1 MTNKLIRLS
10 KLISHAGICSRK
22 NAEFLI
28 KNGDVKINDNVFK
41 EFFIEKSLIKS
52 IKVKDKPL
60 TNIKTRVWIL
70 NKPVG
75 YVSSNKEQFSQKSL
89 FRLVPKDLPRVVSVG
104 RLDIK
109 SEGLLLLTTNPK
121 LSSYLEDPSNKIE
134 RRYIVKVSGKIP
146 ENLDKL
152 VEGQFL
158 VDGILYN
165 EIKIKHPD
173 AMLLFRVGDFYETFG
188 EDAILASKILG
199 IVLTK
204 RANGAASHVELA
216 GFPHHSLNLYLPNFK
231 LSSYSKAFKISK
243 SFGDSILSMFKFLK
257 FVSEF

>member
-1 MTNKLIRLS
+1 MS

-121 LSSYLEDPSNKIE
+121 LSSYLEDPSNKVE

-165 EIKIKHPD
+165 EIKIK
-173 AMLLFRVGDFYETFG
+173 LSNSG
-188 EDAILASKILG
+188 EKNMMEVKLTEGKNREIRK
-199 IVLTK
+199 VLNYFNLKVQKLK
-204 RANGAASHVELA
+204 R
-216 GFPHHSLNLYLPNFK
+216 
-231 LSSYSKAFKISK
+231 I
-243 SFGDSILSMFKFLK
+243 SFGPFELNDIGIGNLVEIEIKFLDK
-257 FVSEF
+257 LLNSIGFTDENNFRQI

>member
-121 LSSYLEDPSNKIE
+121 LSSYLENPSNKIE

-165 EIKIKHPD
+165 EIKIKLSNSEEKN
-173 AMLLFRVGDFYETFG
+173 MMEVKLTEGKNRE
-188 EDAILASKILG
+188 IRK
-199 IVLTK
+199 VLNYFNLKVQKLK
-204 RANGAASHVELA
+204 R
-216 GFPHHSLNLYLPNFK
+216 
-231 LSSYSKAFKISK
+231 I
-243 SFGDSILSMFKFLK
+243 SFGPFELNDIGIGNLVEIEIKFLDK
-257 FVSEF
+257 LLNSIGFTDENNFRQI

>member
-121 LSSYLEDPSNKIE
+121 LSSYLEDPSNKVE

-165 EIKIKHPD
+165 EIKIK
-173 AMLLFRVGDFYETFG
+173 LSNSG
-188 EDAILASKILG
+188 EKNMMEVKLTEGKNREIRK
-199 IVLTK
+199 VLNYFDLKVQKLK
-204 RANGAASHVELA
+204 R
-216 GFPHHSLNLYLPNFK
+216 
-231 LSSYSKAFKISK
+231 I
-243 SFGDSILSMFKFLK
+243 SFGPFELNDIGIGNLVEIEIKFLDK
-257 FVSEF
+257 LLNSIGFTDENNFRQI

>member
-134 RRYIVKVSGKIP
+134 RRYIVKVSGEIP

-165 EIKIKHPD
+165 GIKIK
-173 AMLLFRVGDFYETFG
+173 LL
-188 EDAILASKILG
+188 
-199 IVLTK
+199 
-204 RANGAASHVELA
+204 NGKDKNMMEVELTE
-216 GFPHHSLNLYLPNFK
+216 GKNREIRKVLNYFNLKVQK
-231 LSSYSKAFKISK
+231 LKRI
-243 SFGDSILSMFKFLK
+243 SFGPFELNDIGIGNLVEIEIKFLDK
-257 FVSEF
+257 LLNSIGFTDENNFRQI

>member
-1 MTNKLIRLS
+1 MS

-89 FRLVPKDLPRVVSVG
+89 FRLVPKDLPRVVSIG

-165 EIKIKHPD
+165 EIKIKLSNSEEKN
-173 AMLLFRVGDFYETFG
+173 MMEVKLTEGKNRE
-188 EDAILASKILG
+188 IRK
-199 IVLTK
+199 VLNYFNLKVQKLK
-204 RANGAASHVELA
+204 R
-216 GFPHHSLNLYLPNFK
+216 
-231 LSSYSKAFKISK
+231 I
-243 SFGDSILSMFKFLK
+243 SFGPFELNDIGIGNLVEIEIKFLDK
-257 FVSEF
+257 LLNSIGFTDENNFRQI

>member
-89 FRLVPKDLPRVVSVG
+89 FRLVPRDLPRVVSVG

-165 EIKIKHPD
+165 EIKIKLSNSEEKN
-173 AMLLFRVGDFYETFG
+173 MMEVKLTEGKNRE
-188 EDAILASKILG
+188 IRK
-199 IVLTK
+199 VLNYFNLKVQKLK
-204 RANGAASHVELA
+204 R
-216 GFPHHSLNLYLPNFK
+216 
-231 LSSYSKAFKISK
+231 I
-243 SFGDSILSMFKFLK
+243 SFGPFELNDIGIGNLVEIEIKFLDK
-257 FVSEF
+257 LLNSIGFTDENNFRQI

>member
-109 SEGLLLLTTNPK
+109 SEGLLPLTTNPK

-165 EIKIKHPD
+165 EIKIKLSNSEEKN
-173 AMLLFRVGDFYETFG
+173 MMEVKLTEGKNRE
-188 EDAILASKILG
+188 IRK
-199 IVLTK
+199 VLNYFNLKVQKLK
-204 RANGAASHVELA
+204 R
-216 GFPHHSLNLYLPNFK
+216 
-231 LSSYSKAFKISK
+231 I
-243 SFGDSILSMFKFLK
+243 SFGPFELNDIGIGNLVEIEIKFLDK
-257 FVSEF
+257 LLNSIGFTDENNFRQI

>member
-1 MTNKLIRLS
+1 MS

-41 EFFIEKSLIKS
+41 GFFIEKSLIKS

-165 EIKIKHPD
+165 EIKIKLSNSEEKN
-173 AMLLFRVGDFYETFG
+173 MMEVKLTEGKNRE
-188 EDAILASKILG
+188 IRK
-199 IVLTK
+199 VLNYFNLKVQKLK
-204 RANGAASHVELA
+204 R
-216 GFPHHSLNLYLPNFK
+216 
-231 LSSYSKAFKISK
+231 I
-243 SFGDSILSMFKFLK
+243 SFGPFELNDIGIGNLVEIEIKFLDK
-257 FVSEF
+257 LLNSIGFTDENNFRQI

>member
-1 MTNKLIRLS
+1 MS

-28 KNGDVKINDNVFK
+28 KNGDVKINDNVYK

-121 LSSYLEDPSNKIE
+121 LSSYLEDPSNKVE

-165 EIKIKHPD
+165 EIKIK
-173 AMLLFRVGDFYETFG
+173 LSNSG
-188 EDAILASKILG
+188 EKNMMEVKLTEGKNREIRK
-199 IVLTK
+199 VLNYFNLKVQKLK
-204 RANGAASHVELA
+204 R
-216 GFPHHSLNLYLPNFK
+216 
-231 LSSYSKAFKISK
+231 I
-243 SFGDSILSMFKFLK
+243 SFGPFELNDIGIGNLVEIEIKFLDELLNSIG
-257 FVSEF
+257 FTDENNFRQI

>member
-146 ENLDKL
+146 KNLDKL
-152 VEGQFL
+152 VKGQFL

-165 EIKIKHPD
+165 EIKIK
-173 AMLLFRVGDFYETFG
+173 LSNSG
-188 EDAILASKILG
+188 EKNMMEVKLTEGKNREIRK
-199 IVLTK
+199 VLNYFNLKVQKLK
-204 RANGAASHVELA
+204 RL
-216 GFPHHSLNLYLPNFK
+216 
-231 LSSYSKAFKISK
+231 
-243 SFGDSILSMFKFLK
+243 SFGPFELNDIGIGNLVEIEIKFLDK
-257 FVSEF
+257 LLNSIGFTDENNFRQI

>member
-165 EIKIKHPD
+165 EIKIKLSNSEEKN
-173 AMLLFRVGDFYETFG
+173 MMEVKLTEGKNREIRKVLNYFNLKVQKLKRV
-188 EDAILASKILG
+188 
-199 IVLTK
+199 
-204 RANGAASHVELA
+204 
-216 GFPHHSLNLYLPNFK
+216 
-231 LSSYSKAFKISK
+231 
-243 SFGDSILSMFKFLK
+243 SFGPFELNDIEIGDLVEIEIKFLDK
-257 FVSEF
+257 LLNSIGFTDENNFRQI

>member
-1 MTNKLIRLS
+1 MS

-28 KNGDVKINDNVFK
+28 KNGDVKINDNVYK

-165 EIKIKHPD
+165 EIKIK
-173 AMLLFRVGDFYETFG
+173 LSNSG
-188 EDAILASKILG
+188 EKNMMEVKLTEGKNREIRK
-199 IVLTK
+199 VLNYFNLKVQKLK
-204 RANGAASHVELA
+204 R
-216 GFPHHSLNLYLPNFK
+216 
-231 LSSYSKAFKISK
+231 I
-243 SFGDSILSMFKFLK
+243 SFGPFELNDIGIGNLVEIEIKFLDK
-257 FVSEF
+257 LLNSIGFTDENNFRQI

>member
-1 MTNKLIRLS
+1 MS

-41 EFFIEKSLIKS
+41 GFFIEKSLIKS

-146 ENLDKL
+146 ENLHKL

-165 EIKIKHPD
+165 EIKIK
-173 AMLLFRVGDFYETFG
+173 LSNSG
-188 EDAILASKILG
+188 EKNMMEVKLTEGKNREIRK
-199 IVLTK
+199 VLNYFNLKVQKLK
-204 RANGAASHVELA
+204 R
-216 GFPHHSLNLYLPNFK
+216 
-231 LSSYSKAFKISK
+231 I
-243 SFGDSILSMFKFLK
+243 SFGPFELNDIGIGNLVEIEIKFLDK
-257 FVSEF
+257 LLNSIGFTDENNFRQI

>member
-1 MTNKLIRLS
+1 MPNKLIRLS

-165 EIKIKHPD
+165 EIKIKLSNSEEKN
-173 AMLLFRVGDFYETFG
+173 MMEVKLTEGKNRE
-188 EDAILASKILG
+188 IRK
-199 IVLTK
+199 VLNYFNLKVQKLK
-204 RANGAASHVELA
+204 R
-216 GFPHHSLNLYLPNFK
+216 
-231 LSSYSKAFKISK
+231 I
-243 SFGDSILSMFKFLK
+243 SFGPFELNDIGIGNLVEIEIKFLDK
-257 FVSEF
+257 LLNSIGFTDENNFRQI

>member
-28 KNGDVKINDNVFK
+28 KTGDVKINNNVFK
-41 EFFIEKSLIKS
+41 EFFIEKSLIRS
-52 IKVKDKPL
+52 IKVKDKLL
-60 TNIKTRVWIL
+60 TKIKTRVWIL

-89 FRLVPKDLPRVVSVG
+89 FRLIPKNLPRVVSVG

-109 SEGLLLLTTNPK
+109 SEGLLLLTTNPN

-134 RRYIVKVSGKIP
+134 RKYIVKVSGKIP
-146 ENLDKL
+146 NNLDKL
-152 VEGQFL
+152 VKDQFL

-165 EIKIKHPD
+165 GIKIK
-173 AMLLFRVGDFYETFG
+173 LL
-188 EDAILASKILG
+188 
-199 IVLTK
+199 
-204 RANGAASHVELA
+204 NGKDKNMMEVELTE
-216 GFPHHSLNLYLPNFK
+216 GKNREIRKVLNYFNLKVKK
-231 LSSYSKAFKISK
+231 LKRI
-243 SFGDSILSMFKFLK
+243 SFGPFELNEIGIGNFAETEIKLLDKLLNSIGFADENNFRKI
-257 FVSEF
+257 

>member
-1 MTNKLIRLS
+1 MS

-28 KNGDVKINDNVFK
+28 KNGDVKINDNVYK

-146 ENLDKL
+146 KNLDKL
-152 VEGQFL
+152 VKGQFL

-165 EIKIKHPD
+165 EIKIK
-173 AMLLFRVGDFYETFG
+173 LSNSG
-188 EDAILASKILG
+188 EKNMMEVKLTEGKNREIRK
-199 IVLTK
+199 VLNYFNLKVQKLK
-204 RANGAASHVELA
+204 R
-216 GFPHHSLNLYLPNFK
+216 
-231 LSSYSKAFKISK
+231 I
-243 SFGDSILSMFKFLK
+243 SFGPLELNDIGIGNLVEIEIKFLDELLNSIG
-257 FVSEF
+257 FTDENNFRQI

>member
-60 TNIKTRVWIL
+60 TNVKTRVWIL

-134 RRYIVKVSGKIP
+134 RKYIVKVSGKIP
-146 ENLDKL
+146 KNLDKL
-152 VEGQFL
+152 VKGQFL
-158 VDGILYN
+158 VDGILYD
-165 EIKIKHPD
+165 EIKIK
-173 AMLLFRVGDFYETFG
+173 LSNSG
-188 EDAILASKILG
+188 EKNMMEVKLTEGKNREIRK
-199 IVLTK
+199 VLNYFNLKVQKLK
-204 RANGAASHVELA
+204 R
-216 GFPHHSLNLYLPNFK
+216 
-231 LSSYSKAFKISK
+231 I
-243 SFGDSILSMFKFLK
+243 SFGPFELNDIGIGNLVEIEIKFLDK
-257 FVSEF
+257 LLNSIGFTDENNFRQI

>member
-1 MTNKLIRLS
+1 LTNKLIRLS

-146 ENLDKL
+146 KNLDKL
-152 VEGQFL
+152 VKGQIL

-165 EIKIKHPD
+165 EIKIKLSD
-173 AMLLFRVGDFYETFG
+173 SG
-188 EDAILASKILG
+188 EKNMMEVKLTEGKNREIRK
-199 IVLTK
+199 VLNYFNLKVQKLK
-204 RANGAASHVELA
+204 R
-216 GFPHHSLNLYLPNFK
+216 
-231 LSSYSKAFKISK
+231 I
-243 SFGDSILSMFKFLK
+243 SFGPFELNDIKIGNLVEVFISPAKSKCGF
-257 FVSEF
+257 EFMP

>member
-1 MTNKLIRLS
+1 MS

-165 EIKIKHPD
+165 EIKIKLSNSD
-173 AMLLFRVGDFYETFG
+173 EKNMMEVKLTEGKNRE
-188 EDAILASKILG
+188 IRK
-199 IVLTK
+199 VLNYFNLKVQKLK
-204 RANGAASHVELA
+204 R
-216 GFPHHSLNLYLPNFK
+216 
-231 LSSYSKAFKISK
+231 I
-243 SFGDSILSMFKFLK
+243 SFGPFELNDIGIGNLVEIEIKFLDK
-257 FVSEF
+257 LLNSIGFTDENNFRQI

>member
-28 KNGDVKINDNVFK
+28 KTGDVKINNNVFK
-41 EFFIEKSLIKS
+41 EFFIEKSLIRS
-52 IKVKDKPL
+52 IKVKDKLL
-60 TNIKTRVWIL
+60 TKIKTRVWIL

-89 FRLVPKDLPRVVSVG
+89 FRLIPKDLPRVVSVG

-121 LSSYLEDPSNKIE
+121 LSSYLEDPNNKIE
-134 RRYIVKVSGKIP
+134 RKYIVKVSGKIP
-146 ENLDKL
+146 KNLDEL
-152 VEGQFL
+152 VKDQIL

-165 EIKIKHPD
+165 GIKIK
-173 AMLLFRVGDFYETFG
+173 LSN
-188 EDAILASKILG
+188 SKEKNIMEVKLTEG
-199 IVLTK
+199 KNREIRKVLNYFNLKVQRLK
-204 RANGAASHVELA
+204 R
-216 GFPHHSLNLYLPNFK
+216 
-231 LSSYSKAFKISK
+231 I
-243 SFGDSILSMFKFLK
+243 SFGPFELNDIGIGNFVETETRLLDKLLNSIGFADENNFR
-257 FVSEF
+257 EI

>member
-1 MTNKLIRLS
+1 MS

-89 FRLVPKDLPRVVSVG
+89 FRLVPEDLPRVVSVG

-165 EIKIKHPD
+165 EIKIKLSNSEEKN
-173 AMLLFRVGDFYETFG
+173 MMEVKLTEGKNRE
-188 EDAILASKILG
+188 IRK
-199 IVLTK
+199 VLNYFNLKVQKLK
-204 RANGAASHVELA
+204 R
-216 GFPHHSLNLYLPNFK
+216 
-231 LSSYSKAFKISK
+231 I
-243 SFGDSILSMFKFLK
+243 SFGPFELNDIGIGNLVEIEIKFLDK
-257 FVSEF
+257 LLNSIGFTDENNFRQI

>member
-28 KNGDVKINDNVFK
+28 KNGDVKINNNVFK

-165 EIKIKHPD
+165 EIKIKLSNSEEKN
-173 AMLLFRVGDFYETFG
+173 MMEVKLTEGKNRE
-188 EDAILASKILG
+188 IRK
-199 IVLTK
+199 VLNYFNLKVQKLK
-204 RANGAASHVELA
+204 R
-216 GFPHHSLNLYLPNFK
+216 
-231 LSSYSKAFKISK
+231 I
-243 SFGDSILSMFKFLK
+243 SFGPFELNDIGIGNLVEIEIKFLDK
-257 FVSEF
+257 LLNSIGFTDENNFRQI

>member
-1 MTNKLIRLS
+1 MS

-152 VEGQFL
+152 VKGQFL

-165 EIKIKHPD
+165 EIKIK
-173 AMLLFRVGDFYETFG
+173 LSNSG
-188 EDAILASKILG
+188 EKNMMEVKLTEGKNREIRK
-199 IVLTK
+199 VLNYFNLKVQKLK
-204 RANGAASHVELA
+204 R
-216 GFPHHSLNLYLPNFK
+216 
-231 LSSYSKAFKISK
+231 I
-243 SFGDSILSMFKFLK
+243 SFGPFELNDIGIGNLVEIEIKFLDK
-257 FVSEF
+257 LLNSIGFTDENNFRQI

>member
-1 MTNKLIRLS
+1 MS

-28 KNGDVKINDNVFK
+28 KNGDVKINDNVYK

-146 ENLDKL
+146 KNLDKL

-165 EIKIKHPD
+165 EIKIKLSNSEEKN
-173 AMLLFRVGDFYETFG
+173 MMEVKLTEGKNRE
-188 EDAILASKILG
+188 IRK
-199 IVLTK
+199 VLNYFNLKVQKLK
-204 RANGAASHVELA
+204 R
-216 GFPHHSLNLYLPNFK
+216 
-231 LSSYSKAFKISK
+231 I
-243 SFGDSILSMFKFLK
+243 SFGPFELNDIGIGNLVEIEIKFLDK
-257 FVSEF
+257 LLNSIGFTDENNFRQI

>member
-89 FRLVPKDLPRVVSVG
+89 FRLVPKELPRVVSVG

-165 EIKIKHPD
+165 EIKIKLSNNEEKN
-173 AMLLFRVGDFYETFG
+173 MMEVKLTEGKNRE
-188 EDAILASKILG
+188 IRK
-199 IVLTK
+199 VLNYFNLKVQKLK
-204 RANGAASHVELA
+204 R
-216 GFPHHSLNLYLPNFK
+216 
-231 LSSYSKAFKISK
+231 I
-243 SFGDSILSMFKFLK
+243 SFGPFELNDIGIGNLVEIEIKFLDK
-257 FVSEF
+257 LLNSIGFTDENNFRQI

>member
-165 EIKIKHPD
+165 EIKIKLSNSEEKN
-173 AMLLFRVGDFYETFG
+173 MMEVKLTEGKNRE
-188 EDAILASKILG
+188 IRK
-199 IVLTK
+199 VLNYFNLKVQKLK
-204 RANGAASHVELA
+204 R
-216 GFPHHSLNLYLPNFK
+216 
-231 LSSYSKAFKISK
+231 I
-243 SFGDSILSMFKFLK
+243 SFGPFELNDIGIGYLVEIEIKFLDK
-257 FVSEF
+257 LLNSIGFTDENNFRQI

>member
-1 MTNKLIRLS
+1 MS

-89 FRLVPKDLPRVVSVG
+89 FRLVPRDLPRVVSVG

-165 EIKIKHPD
+165 EIKIKLSNSEEKN
-173 AMLLFRVGDFYETFG
+173 MMEVKLTEGKNRE
-188 EDAILASKILG
+188 IRKILNYFNLKVQKLKRISFGPFELNDIG
-199 IVLTK
+199 IGNL
-204 RANGAASHVELA
+204 VEIEIKFLDK
-216 GFPHHSLNLYLPNFK
+216 SLNSIGFTDENNFRQ
-231 LSSYSKAFKISK
+231 I
-243 SFGDSILSMFKFLK
+243 
-257 FVSEF
+257 

>member
-28 KNGDVKINDNVFK
+28 KNGDVKINNNVYK

-60 TNIKTRVWIL
+60 PNIKTRVWIL

-165 EIKIKHPD
+165 EIKIK
-173 AMLLFRVGDFYETFG
+173 LSNSG
-188 EDAILASKILG
+188 EKNMMEVKLTEGKNREIRK
-199 IVLTK
+199 VLNYFNLKVQKLK
-204 RANGAASHVELA
+204 R
-216 GFPHHSLNLYLPNFK
+216 
-231 LSSYSKAFKISK
+231 I
-243 SFGDSILSMFKFLK
+243 SFGPFELNDIGIGNLVEIEIKFLDK
-257 FVSEF
+257 LLNSIGCNDENNFRQI

>member
-1 MTNKLIRLS
+1 MS

-165 EIKIKHPD
+165 EIKIKLSNNEEKN
-173 AMLLFRVGDFYETFG
+173 MMEVKLTEGKNRE
-188 EDAILASKILG
+188 IRK
-199 IVLTK
+199 VLNYFNLKVQKLK
-204 RANGAASHVELA
+204 R
-216 GFPHHSLNLYLPNFK
+216 
-231 LSSYSKAFKISK
+231 I
-243 SFGDSILSMFKFLK
+243 SFGPFELNDIGIGNLVEIEIKFLDK
-257 FVSEF
+257 LLNSIGFTDENNFRQI

>member
-1 MTNKLIRLS
+1 MS

-165 EIKIKHPD
+165 EIKIKLSD
-173 AMLLFRVGDFYETFG
+173 SG
-188 EDAILASKILG
+188 EKNMMEVKLTEGKNREIRK
-199 IVLTK
+199 VLNYFNLKVQKLK
-204 RANGAASHVELA
+204 R
-216 GFPHHSLNLYLPNFK
+216 
-231 LSSYSKAFKISK
+231 I
-243 SFGDSILSMFKFLK
+243 SFGPFELNDIGIGNLVEIEIKFLDK
-257 FVSEF
+257 LLNSIGFTDENNFRQI

>member
-165 EIKIKHPD
+165 EIKIKLSNSEEKN
-173 AMLLFRVGDFYETFG
+173 MMEVKLTEGKNRE
-188 EDAILASKILG
+188 IRK
-199 IVLTK
+199 VLNYFNLKVQKLK
-204 RANGAASHVELA
+204 R
-216 GFPHHSLNLYLPNFK
+216 
-231 LSSYSKAFKISK
+231 I
-243 SFGDSILSMFKFLK
+243 SFGPFELNDIGIGNLVEIEIKFLDK
-257 FVSEF
+257 LLNSIGFTDENNFR

>member
-146 ENLDKL
+146 KNLDKL
-152 VEGQFL
+152 VNGQFL

-165 EIKIKHPD
+165 GIKIK
-173 AMLLFRVGDFYETFG
+173 LSNSG
-188 EDAILASKILG
+188 EKNMMEVKLTEGKNREIRK
-199 IVLTK
+199 VLNYFNLKVQKLK
-204 RANGAASHVELA
+204 R
-216 GFPHHSLNLYLPNFK
+216 
-231 LSSYSKAFKISK
+231 I
-243 SFGDSILSMFKFLK
+243 SFGPFELNDIGIGNLVEIEIKFLDK
-257 FVSEF
+257 LLNSIGFTDENNFRQI

>member
-146 ENLDKL
+146 KNLDIL
-152 VEGQFL
+152 VKGQFL

-165 EIKIKHPD
+165 EIKIKLSNSD
-173 AMLLFRVGDFYETFG
+173 EKNMMEVK
-188 EDAILASKILG
+188 LAEGKNREIRK
-199 IVLTK
+199 VLNYFNLKVQKLK
-204 RANGAASHVELA
+204 R
-216 GFPHHSLNLYLPNFK
+216 
-231 LSSYSKAFKISK
+231 I
-243 SFGDSILSMFKFLK
+243 SFGPFELNDIGIGNLVEIEIKFLDK
-257 FVSEF
+257 LLNSIGFTDENNFRKI

>member
-89 FRLVPKDLPRVVSVG
+89 FRLVPKNLPRVVSVG

-165 EIKIKHPD
+165 EIKIKLSNSEEKN
-173 AMLLFRVGDFYETFG
+173 MMEVKLTEGKNRE
-188 EDAILASKILG
+188 IRK
-199 IVLTK
+199 VLNYFNLKVQKLK
-204 RANGAASHVELA
+204 R
-216 GFPHHSLNLYLPNFK
+216 
-231 LSSYSKAFKISK
+231 I
-243 SFGDSILSMFKFLK
+243 SFGPFELNDIGIGNLVEIEIKFLDK
-257 FVSEF
+257 LLNSIGFTDENNFRQI

>member
-1 MTNKLIRLS
+1 MS

-60 TNIKTRVWIL
+60 PNIKTRVWIL

-134 RRYIVKVSGKIP
+134 RKYIVKVSGKIP

-165 EIKIKHPD
+165 EIKIKLSNSEEKN
-173 AMLLFRVGDFYETFG
+173 MMEVKLTEGKNRE
-188 EDAILASKILG
+188 IRK
-199 IVLTK
+199 VLNYFNLKVQKLK
-204 RANGAASHVELA
+204 R
-216 GFPHHSLNLYLPNFK
+216 
-231 LSSYSKAFKISK
+231 I
-243 SFGDSILSMFKFLK
+243 SFGPFELNDIGIGNLVEIEIKFLDK
-257 FVSEF
+257 LLNSIGFTDENNFRQI

>member
-165 EIKIKHPD
+165 EIKIKLSNSD
-173 AMLLFRVGDFYETFG
+173 EKNMMEVKLTEGKNRE
-188 EDAILASKILG
+188 IRK
-199 IVLTK
+199 VLNYFNLKVQKLK
-204 RANGAASHVELA
+204 R
-216 GFPHHSLNLYLPNFK
+216 
-231 LSSYSKAFKISK
+231 I
-243 SFGDSILSMFKFLK
+243 SFGPFELNDIGIGNLVEIEIKFLDK
-257 FVSEF
+257 LLNSIGFTDENNFRKI

>member
-134 RRYIVKVSGKIP
+134 RRYNVKVSGKIP

-165 EIKIKHPD
+165 EIKIKLSNSEEKN
-173 AMLLFRVGDFYETFG
+173 MMEVKLTEGKNRE
-188 EDAILASKILG
+188 IRK
-199 IVLTK
+199 VLNYFNLKVQKLK
-204 RANGAASHVELA
+204 R
-216 GFPHHSLNLYLPNFK
+216 
-231 LSSYSKAFKISK
+231 I
-243 SFGDSILSMFKFLK
+243 SFGPFELNDIEIGNLVEIEIKFLDK
-257 FVSEF
+257 LLNSIGFTDENNFRQI

>member
-1 MTNKLIRLS
+1 MS

-28 KNGDVKINDNVFK
+28 KNGDVKINDNVYK

-152 VEGQFL
+152 VKGQFL

-165 EIKIKHPD
+165 EIKIKLSNSEEKN
-173 AMLLFRVGDFYETFG
+173 MMEVKLTEGKNRE
-188 EDAILASKILG
+188 IRK
-199 IVLTK
+199 VLNYFNLKVQKLK
-204 RANGAASHVELA
+204 R
-216 GFPHHSLNLYLPNFK
+216 
-231 LSSYSKAFKISK
+231 I
-243 SFGDSILSMFKFLK
+243 SFGPFELNDIGIGNLVEIEIKFLDK
-257 FVSEF
+257 LLNSIGFTDENNFRQI

>member
-28 KNGDVKINDNVFK
+28 KNGDVKINNNVYK

-165 EIKIKHPD
+165 EIKIK
-173 AMLLFRVGDFYETFG
+173 LSNSG
-188 EDAILASKILG
+188 EKNMMEVKLTEGKNREIRK
-199 IVLTK
+199 VLNYFNLKVQKLK
-204 RANGAASHVELA
+204 R
-216 GFPHHSLNLYLPNFK
+216 
-231 LSSYSKAFKISK
+231 I
-243 SFGDSILSMFKFLK
+243 SFGPFELNDIGIGNLVEIEIKFLDK
-257 FVSEF
+257 LLNSIGFTDENNFRQI